1 MQSLFCGRYRLIEK
15 LRSQAKRQTWLA
27 FDTEKEQQVVLKRL
41 RFGDSF
47 EWSDLKQFER
57 ESKMLRHLDHPQIP
71 NFLDS
76 FEIEDGDTHEF
87 VLVQSYV
94 EAKSLAEHIKAGR
107 TFSDFDI
114 KQIAESVLSIL
125 SYLHSRR
132 PAVIHRD
139 IKPSNILLGDR
150 SGNSAGKVYLV
161 DFGSVQTPVAKTT
174 DTFTVVG
181 SYGYMAPEQFIGK
194 ASPASD
200 LYSLGM
206 TLIYLATG
214 QHPAELSTN
223 NSDSDW
229 RADIQL
235 SPYLTKW
242 IKRLTEPELSRR
254 LKTVE
259 EAQDHLKKPPTLVV
273 KEPTIPIE
281 VLSERYSLP
290 PWRGL
295 PLRYQAQVYIGDL
308 VGAAL
313 GATIGYTVR
322 VLTVGSS
329 ASLGFGL
336 IPTFLL
342 GVPLLTGII
351 RKLFPAAKGFYS
363 SAWMSWAME
372 LRNKRKFVEALTK
385 CNRAIQARPQY
396 YDCWYEKAKILVD
409 LERYEEAVVSY
420 EKAIE
425 LKPGYPYAWGGH
437 GSTLACLCRHE
448 EAIASYDR
456 ALELKPNYSW
466 IWGKRA
472 DSLNWLD
479 RYEEAI
485 NSCDRAIELDAD
497 DSWAWVYRGN
507 ALMAK
512 EVGRYEEALD
522 SFDNAL
528 QSYPKWLY
536 AWYQRSK
543 VLSLLERY
551 EEAIESIDRKLEL
564 SATDEFDNPH
574 VWSGVNDYNRIK
586 KAISDSESISSS
598 EKNMLYEKLIAS
610 YNKLLTKEKFFSRG
624 MAIAYRG
631 ATYLM
636 LKRYSDALSDFNWV
650 LESHDGKWQEV
661 RYLRGL
667 VRRIL
672 EFDAKH
678 WQSDLR
684 EAIQIIQN
692 NRYHSDS
699 KVHYFELVL
708 YHLAIGQQAEAR
720 SAYEQ
725 NCHEAPAWAIL
736 VAKRNLRDYLELF
749 PGDKP
754 SALWYQ
760 HALSS

>member
-235 SPYLTKW
+235 SPYLTEW

-536 AWYQRSK
+536 AWYQRSR

-586 KAISDSESISSS
+586 KAISDLESISSS

-699 KVHYFELVL
+699 KVH
-708 YHLAIGQQAEAR
+708 
-720 SAYEQ
+720 
-725 NCHEAPAWAIL
+725 
-736 VAKRNLRDYLELF
+736 
-749 PGDKP
+749 
-754 SALWYQ
+754 
-760 HALSS
+760 